1 MKKILIP
8 IITVLII
15 GTIVGLSTLHRT
27 PRATTTTVHKSRV
40 IQQPQPITETTI
52 AKQPALK
59 YSCIIYYA
67 IKHLKIQRWQE
78 VSDFSL
84 GWQVEIYTDQGQTK
98 YLVWSDKHIKADAKQ
113 LQLNW
118 FTLKNDHVTYDSF
131 GVHTFKKD
139 LTATVSMRTILAQ
152 IKRDHATKTV
162 RHMPTNLVIK
172 DHR

>member
-27 PRATTTTVHKSRV
+27 SRATTTTVHKSRV

-84 GWQVEIYTDQGQTK
+84 GWQVEIYTDQGKLSIWFGLINTLRPMPSNSSRTGSHSK
-98 YLVWSDKHIKADAKQ
+98 MTRSLMTALVFI
-113 LQLNW
+113 L
-118 FTLKNDHVTYDSF
+118 LK
-131 GVHTFKKD
+131 K
-139 LTATVSMRTILAQ
+139 I
-152 IKRDHATKTV
+152 
-162 RHMPTNLVIK
+162 
-172 DHR
+172 

>member
-1 MKKILIP
+1 M
-8 IITVLII
+8 
-15 GTIVGLSTLHRT
+15 
-27 PRATTTTVHKSRV
+27 
-40 IQQPQPITETTI
+40 
-52 AKQPALK
+52 
-59 YSCIIYYA
+59 
-67 IKHLKIQRWQE
+67 
-78 VSDFSL
+78 

-113 LQLNW
+113 LQPNW
-118 FTLKNDHVTYDSF
+118 FTLKNDQVTYDSF

-172 DHR
+172 DHH